1 MSKAKRENMSE
12 LTIQPE
18 FSEVVSLIKLSRF
31 QAVRAVNTELI
42 NLYWQIGEYIS
53 KRVETEAWGKSVV
66 N

>member
-1 MSKAKRENMSE
+1 MSE

-18 FSEVVSLIKLSRF
+18 FSEVVSLIKHSRF